1 MPSLLTTLKST
12 LPLPLPIPQSWLQS
26 PSRQTITLTT
36 LTTLLLPL
44 LYKNYKTYLS
54 YGPGGAPYNLLGWF
68 GVTFLLYPFGR
79 NMTST
84 TIYEK
89 KIANGE
95 TQSYLSEDTVDLLN
109 ALKREKRP
117 AVGPHYVPQRQV
129 EEFAG
134 EEVKMYLDS
143 QFYALAEQN
152 PQLIKVADSRLELHA
167 GAIFL
172 ATEELANRNET
183 TRKLN
188 GECVHV
194 HRLKDYSLHMVLA
207 PADCKKVFDAGWGQ
221 RHGFSGVEIPRALMG
236 GKLIQLPSEYV
247 LIYAP
252 RTKEEVTL
260 VLSLMKASLRYL
272 TGEEVK

>member
-1 MPSLLTTLKST
+1 MHPLLTTLKST
-12 LPLPLPIPQSWLQS
+12 LTRPQSWLSTRTTPS
-26 PSRQTITLTT
+26 PTTITLTT
-36 LTTLLLPL
+36 LTTILLPL
-44 LYKNYKTYLS
+44 LYSNYRTYLS

-84 TIYEK
+84 TVYEK

-95 TQSYLSEDTVDLLN
+95 TQSYLSEDTVDMLN
-109 ALKREKRP
+109 ALKKEKRP
-117 AVGPHYVPQRQV
+117 AVGPHYVPQRQIG
-129 EEFAG
+129 EFAG
-134 EEVKMYLDS
+134 EEVKKHLDE

-152 PQLIKVADSRLELHA
+152 PQLVKIADSRLETHA

-183 TRKLN
+183 TRQLN

-221 RHGFSGVEIPRALMG
+221 RHGFSGVKIPRALMG
-236 GKLIQLPSEYV
+236 GKLIELPSEYV
-247 LIYAP
+247 LVYAP

-260 VLSLMKASLRYL
+260 VLGLTKASLRYL
-272 TGEEVK
+272 TGEEVQ